1 MEEHDVDR
9 VHSGGIPTIPTTTV
23 PQWRGQ
29 DQGSTEV
36 QGWLVPSRAIRE
48 SQEEQEHIGLSYLSV
63 AGVMYPNM
71 TVVTLG
77 TTI

>member
-1 MEEHDVDR
+1 MER
-9 VHSGGIPTIPTTTV
+9 SRSRKY
-23 PQWRGQ
+23 RGTGMACPIESN
-29 DQGSTEV
+29 QG
-36 QGWLVPSRAIRE
+36 E
-48 SQEEQEHIGLSYLSV
+48 SQEEKEHVNLSYLSV